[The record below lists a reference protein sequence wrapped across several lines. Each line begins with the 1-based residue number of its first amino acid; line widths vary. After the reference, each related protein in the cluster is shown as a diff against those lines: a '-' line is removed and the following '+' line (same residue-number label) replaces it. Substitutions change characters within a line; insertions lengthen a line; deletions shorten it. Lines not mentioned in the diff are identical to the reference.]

1 MGKDGSMTDHRK
13 PVDALL
19 DGLVYAP
26 LGFLTEASSLAP
38 ALAEKGRV
46 QVANARMMGRFAV
59 QMGQAEAVKH
69 LGGLEGQVRN
79 ILVGFGLAPPEV
91 VVDDVPEARDVE
103 VPIRVVDESSEPT
116 EEAESAPDVDDL
128 AIPDYDSLAASQV
141 VSRLAGLRAAELVD
155 VQRYERLTRGR
166 KTILGKIAQL
176 QGK

>member
-19 DGLVYAP
+19 DNLVYAP

-46 QVANARMMGRFAV
+46 QVANARMMGMFAV

-69 LGGLEGQVRN
+69 IGGIEAQMRN
-79 ILVGFGLAPPEV
+79 LLVGFGLAPPDV
-91 VVDDVPEARDVE
+91 MIDDVPESQDVE
-103 VPIRVVDESSEPT
+103 VPITVVDEAPEPVVET
-116 EEAESAPDVDDL
+116 ETAPDVDDL

-141 VSRLAGLRAAELVD
+141 VSRLAGLRPAELID
-155 VQRYERLTRGR
+155 VQSYERLTRGR

-176 QGK
+176 QAK